1 MPGKLF
7 ERRYF
12 HSDSG
17 LVPSGEGPPVTSGT
31 SGDCLLSISGLF
43 AEVASRSLC
52 SHAIMKGLADH
63 RSSSPRMKMKT
74 AEEFKIE
81 GWVKCVRQITCSQ
94 WTGLEVACMLLLTLL
109 F

>member
-1 MPGKLF
+1 MLGKLF

-12 HSDSG
+12 HSDSR
-17 LVPSGEGPPVTSGT
+17 LVPSGQGPPVT

-52 SHAIMKGLADH
+52 SHTIMKGFADH
-63 RSSSPRMKMKT
+63 RSSSPGMKMKT

-81 GWVKCVRQITCSQ
+81 GWVKCVRQITCSL

>member
-1 MPGKLF
+1 MLGKLF

-12 HSDSG
+12 HSDSR
-17 LVPSGEGPPVTSGT
+17 LVPSDHYPPVTAS
-31 SGDCLLSISGLF
+31 SGLF

-52 SHAIMKGLADH
+52 SHAIMNAFADH

-74 AEEFKIE
+74 AEEFKIYRGFGVGE
-81 GWVKCVRQITCSQ
+81 VRSPNH
-94 WTGLEVACMLLLTLL
+94 LLAVNRLGSCLHAA

>member
-1 MPGKLF
+1 MLGKLF

-12 HSDSG
+12 HSDSR
-17 LVPSGEGPPVTSGT
+17 LVPSGEGPPVT

-52 SHAIMKGLADH
+52 SHAIMNACADH
-63 RSSSPRMKMKT
+63 RSSSPCMKMKT
-74 AEEFKIE
+74 AEEFKIYRGFGVGE
-81 GWVKCVRQITCSQ
+81 VRSPNH
-94 WTGLEVACMLLLTLL
+94 LLAVNRLGSCLHAA

>member
-52 SHAIMKGLADH
+52 SQAIMKGFADH

-81 GWVKCVRQITCSQ
+81 GWVKCVRQITCSL